1 MTRRPPYR
9 DGRLHVM
16 AERCSDCVFRS
27 GNLMSLQPGRLRSL
41 VEDNLAADAALTCHQ
56 TTYGQ
61 DERGEAICAGFA
73 AAFGHEVTGLRAA
86 NIMGLIE
93 RQDPVDTG
101 GPVGGRDDAGAGAF
115 PL

>member
-16 AERCSDCVFRS
+16 AEKCSDCVFRT
-27 GNLMSLQPGRLRSL
+27 GNPMRLQPGRLRSL

-61 DERGEAICAGFA
+61 DERGEAICAGFDA
-73 AAFGHEVTGLRAA
+73 AYGSEVTGLRAA
-86 NIMGLIE
+86 HVMGLVQHQEPVE
-93 RQDPVDTG
+93 R
-101 GPVGGRDDAGAGAF
+101 GASPTSA
-115 PL
+115 